1 VLQGDRVT
9 LRAVERTDLGA
20 IHAMRNDPSL
30 EGLVYGAP
38 VPRSLAE
45 LEAHFEAEQAIPA
58 EQRDEA
64 KFVIDRAGT
73 VAGRCD
79 LFEIDRVSG
88 TARIGVTVAADH
100 QGDGLG
106 TETVELLLRYAFR
119 DLGLRRVWCDILA
132 DNTRSIRM
140 CEKCGFVEEGRLR
153 GHYWYDGAQ
162 RDAVVMGIL
171 RDEWEAR

>member
-1 VLQGDRVT
+1 MLQGDRVT

-38 VPRSLAE
+38 LPRSLAE
-45 LEAHFEAEQAIPA
+45 LEVQFESEQAIPA
-58 EQRDEA
+58 EQRGEA
-64 KFVIDRAGT
+64 KFVIDQSG
-73 VAGRCD
+73 VVVGRCD

-88 TARIGVTVAADH
+88 TARIGVTVDAGH
-100 QGDGLG
+100 QDGGIG

-132 DNTRSIRM
+132 DNKRSIRM

-153 GHYWYDGAQ
+153 DHYWYDGAQ
-162 RDAVVMGIL
+162 RDAVVLGIL
-171 RDEWEAR
+171 RGEWEAR